1 MGLCVQGLL
10 GGQQLG
16 SPSYLDNKLVRE
28 AGKKAQGH
36 LLEGTGYQRLYICSL
51 GLRAKAKQTHRAIRS
66 HQEPCRQ
73 QDGAQKGSLGV
84 GSAGGEEPEFQ

>member
-36 LLEGTGYQRLYICSL
+36 LLEGTGYQRLYIRSL
-51 GLRAKAKQTHRAIRS
+51 GLRAKAKQTHRALRS

-84 GSAGGEEPEFQ
+84 GSAGGEEPECQ